1 MSTEAPGFAP
11 PASAAAAALSLGP
24 PLDRSRVARLS
35 ALAFIAIV
43 VIAVWRVVA
52 TYDVFSHTVDEPA
65 HIAAGTQFFQ
75 KGRVEGDLVQAP
87 LARIFA
93 AAGPYLLSQDQA
105 RACRVDH
112 EEKLMQ
118 CGGERYWRT
127 LTAARLGTLP
137 FLVLMLT
144 VAWLWGTRIGG
155 PAAGVLAALLLSN
168 TPPVLAHA
176 GLATTDSAA
185 TATMLLALF
194 MLQLWV
200 ERPTLA
206 RAVGLGA
213 AAALAVGAKLSAIAY
228 LPAAAVGLTM
238 VLMLTGRAGEVLAA
252 RPLLLLRH
260 AAAALGILFLVWW
273 GIYGF
278 ALHPFPLAEV
288 VGGIEQLRDMTGR
301 PNYFM
306 GEIRPTGVWYF
317 FPVMLAVKTPL
328 ALLALF
334 LCGLVAAAWGRSV
347 PRAALCWAAAAAMIL
362 LVGMASRINLG
373 LRHILPV
380 YPLLCLVAA
389 SGVVALF
396 RHRISGTV
404 AAALCLWLIAD
415 AAAAHPD
422 YLPYFNIAARDDP
435 AYFSADSDFD
445 WGQDAKRLAD
455 ELQRRGI
462 GNVAVAMQSTA
473 RLRRFGRVDAS
484 ELWPGQR
491 ASGWIAVGVGRLLH
505 DRIRPP
511 YTGLRWLLC
520 RRPVAR
526 IGRTI
531 LLYEIPP
538 GSTARSRESC
548 GTGALASLGG

>member
-1 MSTEAPGFAP
+1 
-11 PASAAAAALSLGP
+11 
-24 PLDRSRVARLS
+24 
-35 ALAFIAIV
+35 LAFVAIV
-43 VIAVWRVVA
+43 AIAVLRVVA

-65 HIAAGTQFFQ
+65 HIAAGTQFFD

-93 AAGPYLLSQDQA
+93 AAGPYFLSRDQA
-105 RACRVDH
+105 QACRIDR

-118 CGGERYWRT
+118 CAGERYWRT

-137 FLVLMLT
+137 FFLLMLT

-155 PAAGVLAALLLSN
+155 PPAGVLAALLLSN

-185 TATMLLALF
+185 AATMVLALF
-194 MLQLWV
+194 VLQLWL

-206 RAVGLGA
+206 RAAGVGA

-228 LPAAAVGLTM
+228 LPAAAMALTL
-238 VLMLTGRAGEVLAA
+238 VVILTGRAGPVLSA
-252 RPLLLLRH
+252 RPMLLVRH
-260 AAAALGILFLVWW
+260 AAAALGILLLVWW

-278 ALHPFPLAEV
+278 ALDPYPLSEV
-288 VGGIEQLRDMTGR
+288 VGGLEQLRGMTGR

-328 ALLALF
+328 ALLGLF
-334 LCGLVAAAWGRSV
+334 ACGLVAAARGRSV
-347 PRAALCWAAAAAMIL
+347 PRAALAWGAAAAAIL

-380 YPLLCLVAA
+380 YPFLCLIAA
-389 SGVVALF
+389 CGVVELF
-396 RHRISGTV
+396 RRRVSGTI
-404 AAALCLWLIAD
+404 AAALCLWIIAD

-422 YLPYFNIAARDDP
+422 YLPYFNLAAREDP
-435 AYFSADSDFD
+435 SYFSADSDFD

-473 RLRRFGRVDAS
+473 RLRRFGRVEAS

-491 ASGWIAVGVGRLLH
+491 ASGWIAVGIGRLLH

-520 RRPVAR
+520 RQPVAR

-538 GSTARSRESC
+538 GSAARPRESC
-548 GTGALASLGG
+548 GSGMLASLGG